1 MSIAIFADKFSG
13 TLSSNEVLDE
23 IKKIFKYNN
32 IKAAFFPVTDGGEGA
47 TEIFKQYG
55 FKIEKA
61 VMKKDF
67 TGNWIP
73 VEMLKIDKEI
83 FFETSQLIGIENT
96 NQNSLSLNTSCLSKI
111 IDEVDV
117 LSMGG
122 SRTNDAGIGLLSKLG
137 IDFLVNN
144 KIVEDPKPEDFQSIS
159 DVNITDNF
167 QKIEKKVLVDTN
179 VSLLGDNNAFK
190 IFGPQKGLEKKDIK
204 FLEKNV
210 ERIYQ
215 LLANKLSASFD
226 LYKEGGGASG
236 GLSFA
241 LSEVLGCK
249 IISGS
254 NYFLEKTKI
263 KNKIINYENA
273 VLAEGKFDFSS
284 VNGKVL
290 GEILKLHN
298 GNKYFIGGKFN
309 YKEKDIFE
317 KIFTLG
323 NKGLKNPKEE
333 LRNASYKLAHTL
345 KIN

>member
-32 IKAAFFPVTDGGEGA
+32 IKASFFPVTDGGEGS

-55 FKIEKA
+55 FKVEKA

-67 TGNWIP
+67 IGNWIP
-73 VEMLKIDKEI
+73 VEMLKIDKDI
-83 FFETSQLIGIENT
+83 FFETSQLIGIDNT

-111 IDEVDV
+111 IDDVDV

-137 IDFLVNN
+137 IDFLINN
-144 KIVEDPKPEDFQSIS
+144 EIVENPKPIDFLSIS
-159 DVNITDNF
+159 DINITDSF
-167 QKIEKKVLVDTN
+167 KKIEKKVLVDTN

-190 IFGPQKGLEKKDIK
+190 IFGPQKGLVKKDIK

-210 ERIYQ
+210 ERIYE
-215 LLANKLSASFD
+215 LLANKLNTSFD
-226 LYKEGGGASG
+226 LNKASGGASG

-241 LSEVLGCK
+241 LSEVLGCEM
-249 IISGS
+249 ISGS

-263 KNKIINYENA
+263 KNKIINFDNA

-284 VNGKVL
+284 LNGKVL

-298 GNKYFIGGKFN
+298 GDKYFIGGKFD
-309 YKEKDIFE
+309 YKDKDIFK
-317 KIFTLG
+317 KIFILG

-333 LRNASYKLAHTL
+333 LRNASYKLAKTI
-345 KIN
+345 KTY